1 MYGNEIRELSLEE
14 IEQKILEAHQE
25 LFNLRFQMAHRQ
37 LKDYNRIKVVKREI
51 ARLKTIAHE
60 KRMQAQ
66 RSES

>member
-1 MYGNEIRELSLEE
+1 MYANEIRELSLEE

-25 LFNLRFQMAHRQ
+25 LFNLRFQMTTRQ

-51 ARLKTIAHE
+51 ARLNTIAHE
-60 KRMQAQ
+60 KKMQAR